1 MPLVK
6 KLKTYSFTYPVFI
19 LKRNQERVLTRKC
32 SHCSNDYKST
42 RENLR
47 VDNLCSG
54 CR

>member
-19 LKRNQERVLTRKC
+19 LEKDHGKPIIRQC
-32 SHCSNDYKST
+32 SHCSKDYKT
-42 RENLR
+42 IRENLR
-47 VDNLCSG
+47 VDNLCLE

>member
-19 LKRNQERVLTRKC
+19 LEKDDSKPIIRQC
-32 SHCSNDYKST
+32 SHCSKDYET
-42 RENLR
+42 IRENLR
-47 VDNLCSG
+47 VDNLCVG